1 VNALA
6 ATAATLI
13 TFGALAAPA
22 SGQSVRAC
30 EVLDRFLT
38 GRGNASAE
46 AVARLAWECPA
57 RGVDVLLRL
66 WEDASS
72 ANVAPAL
79 LAEHSRLLRD
89 RRLTDRLAAIARDPS
104 RSADLRVEALRALAG
119 QVARG
124 ALVYD
129 ADLVPPPEPWGLIE
143 TRVLYRGHA
152 TIVDGPLPLGTGDI
166 SRVKDLF
173 TAWADNTEPDTRVR
187 FAAWYLRRLIAG
199 FEK

>member
-1 VNALA
+1 MNALA

-57 RGVDVLLRL
+57 RGVDVLMRL

-72 ANVAPAL
+72 TNVAPAL

-119 QVARG
+119 QVRRG
-124 ALVYD
+124 QFVD
-129 ADLVPPPEPWGLIE
+129 GSELVPPPEPRGLIPAR
-143 TRVLYRGHA
+143 TWGRGGESS
-152 TIVDGPLPLGTGDI
+152 VDGPLPLGPGDI
-166 SRVKDLF
+166 ARVKELF
-173 TAWADNTEPDTRVR
+173 TALAANTEPDARVR

-199 FEK
+199 YEK